1 MSIIIETIKQFNQL
15 LNEDYHLNNSIKLA
29 FLSNYEHACNNSI
42 NTANEVAAQYTY
54 DDLISDAFT
63 EDIEYNVDEEKLKE
77 FLMDKYAI
85 TMAFTQ
91 SGLN

>member
-1 MSIIIETIKQFNQL
+1 MNTIETIEQFNRL
-15 LNEDYHLNNSIKLA
+15 LSEDSHLSYSIKSA
-29 FLSNYEHACNNSI
+29 FISNYELACNDSI

-63 EDIEYNVDEEKLKE
+63 EDIEYKVDEEKLKE
-77 FLMDKYAI
+77 FLVNKYGLTI
-85 TMAFTQ
+85 AFIQ